1 MEAELANLV
10 AHRVAH
16 LNTQMKNQHEHFSLK
31 NDLMHHL
38 WQKRQTR
45 RPRNISNNDENHEE

>member
-1 MEAELANLV
+1 LFRREDAENAPDILMEAELANLV

-16 LNTQMKNQHEHFSLK
+16 LKTQMKNQHEHFSLK

-38 WQKRQTR
+38 WQK
-45 RPRNISNNDENHEE
+45 